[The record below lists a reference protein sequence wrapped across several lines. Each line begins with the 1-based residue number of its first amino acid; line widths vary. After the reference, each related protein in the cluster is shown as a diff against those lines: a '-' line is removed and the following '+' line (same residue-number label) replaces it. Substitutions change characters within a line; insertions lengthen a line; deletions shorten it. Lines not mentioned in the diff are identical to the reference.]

1 MKKSFLPI
9 QLFTFYD
16 KQRFNSFNDIKS
28 SFIDR
33 DIKKDYF
40 GYVIDCLKNYE
51 KQQLFERLLIICPFI
66 FFSNENKFSEANL
79 KRHLDL
85 DGTTVY
91 DIDNLLNAL
100 NFRYDV
106 KSILASI
113 QSVKEISGAKFNNE
127 PFVSLLFKYSY
138 KLAFIKLAE
147 SIVWKTTE
155 QGVPLKLNFRQFFE
169 LVSNAKWSMENNQSN
184 FFASELDNDKL
195 KTFDNSFGHE
205 IKNKKMIV
213 DEIELFLNNA
223 NCSKIFYSLIDF
235 SVEMPKNMS
244 SSKRNQLM
252 RPFFYYIV
260 CPLFY
265 KDFMDYGKDHEFLV
279 QKFRNFLRTYKNQIN

>member
-16 KQRFNSFNDIKS
+16 KQRFNSFNGIKS
-28 SFIDR
+28 YFINR
-33 DIKKDYF
+33 KIKKDYF

-51 KQQLFERLLIICPFI
+51 KQQLFERLLILCPFI

-85 DGTTVY
+85 KDTTVY
-91 DIDNLLNAL
+91 DIDNLLDTL

-113 QSVKEISGAKFNNE
+113 QSVKEISGAKFKNE
-127 PFVSLLFKYSY
+127 LFVSLLFKYSY
-138 KLAFIKLAE
+138 KRAFIKLAE

-155 QGVPLKLNFRQFFE
+155 QGVPLKLNFRQLFE
-169 LVSNAKWSMENNQSN
+169 LVSNAKWNIENNQSN
-184 FFASELDNDKL
+184 FFARELDSDKL
-195 KTFDNSFGHE
+195 KTFDNSFGNE

-213 DEIELFLNNA
+213 NEIELFLNNA
-223 NCSKIFYSLIDF
+223 NCSKIFYSLTDL
-235 SVEMPKNMS
+235 SVKMPKNMS
-244 SSKRNQLM
+244 SIRRNQLM
-252 RPFFYYIV
+252 RPFFYHIV

-265 KDFMDYGKDHEFLV
+265 KDFMDYEKDHEFVV
-279 QKFRNFLRTYKNQIN
+279 QKFKNFLRNYKKQIN

>member
-91 DIDNLLNAL
+91 DINNLLDTL
-100 NFRYDV
+100 NFRFDV
-106 KSILASI
+106 KSILSSVQSI
-113 QSVKEISGAKFNNE
+113 NEISGAKFNNE
-127 PFVSLLFKYSY
+127 HFVSLLFKYSY

-155 QGVPLKLNFRQFFE
+155 QGVPLKLNFHQLFE
-169 LVSNAKWSMENNQSN
+169 LVSNAKWSIENNQSN
-184 FFASELDNDKL
+184 FFASELGNDKL

-213 DEIELFLNNA
+213 DEIKKIIPN
-223 NCSKIFYSLIDF
+223 SKIKY
-235 SVEMPKNMS
+235 VAKNDDPRDYRVNCDKIKKELGFEITMRVPDGIMEI
-244 SSKRNQLM
+244 KRVIQENIIKDPEDQK
-252 RPFFYYIV
+252 YYNI
-260 CPLFY
+260 P
-265 KDFMDYGKDHEFLV
+265 HER
-279 QKFRNFLRTYKNQIN
+279 K

>member
-16 KQRFNSFNDIKS
+16 KQSFNSFNCIKS
-28 SFIDR
+28 SFINR
-33 DIKKDYF
+33 KIKKDYF

-79 KRHLDL
+79 KRHLDI
-85 DGTTVY
+85 DGTSVY

-127 PFVSLLFKYSY
+127 LFVSLLFMYSY
-138 KLAFIKLAE
+138 KRAFIKLAE

-155 QGVPLKLNFRQFFE
+155 QGVPLKLNFRQLFE

-184 FFASELDNDKL
+184 FFASELDYDKL

-213 DEIELFLNNA
+213 NEIELFLSNA
-223 NCSKIFYSLIDF
+223 NCSKIFYSLIDK

-244 SSKRNQLM
+244 SIRRNQLM
-252 RPFFYYIV
+252 RPFFYHIV

-265 KDFMDYGKDHEFLV
+265 KDFMDYEKDHEFVV
-279 QKFRNFLRTYKNQIN
+279 QKFKNFLRNYKKQIN

>member
-16 KQRFNSFNDIKS
+16 KQSFNSFNGIKS
-28 SFIDR
+28 SFINR
-33 DIKKDYF
+33 KIKKDYF

-91 DIDNLLNAL
+91 DIDDLLNAL

-127 PFVSLLFKYSY
+127 LFVSLLFKYSF

-147 SIVWKTTE
+147 SIVWKTTK
-155 QGVPLKLNFRQFFE
+155 QGVPLKLNFRQLFE
-169 LVSNAKWSMENNQSN
+169 LVSNAKWNIENNQSN
-184 FFASELDNDKL
+184 FFARELDYDKL

-213 DEIELFLNNA
+213 NEIELFLNNA

-235 SVEMPKNMS
+235 SVEMPNNMS
-244 SSKRNQLM
+244 SSRRDQLM
-252 RPFFYYIV
+252 RPFFYHIV

-265 KDFMDYGKDHEFLV
+265 KDFMDYEKNHEFVV
-279 QKFRNFLRTYKNQIN
+279 QKFRNFLKNYKKQIN

>member
-16 KQRFNSFNDIKS
+16 KQRFNSFNVIKS

-40 GYVIDCLKNYE
+40 GYVIHCLKNYE

-127 PFVSLLFKYSY
+127 LFVSLLFKYSF

-147 SIVWKTTE
+147 SIVWKTTK
-155 QGVPLKLNFRQFFE
+155 QGVPLKLNFRQLFE
-169 LVSNAKWSMENNQSN
+169 LVSNAKWNIENNQSN
-184 FFASELDNDKL
+184 FFARELDNDKL

-213 DEIELFLNNA
+213 NEIELFLNNA
-223 NCSKIFYSLIDF
+223 NCSKIFYSSIDF
-235 SVEMPKNMS
+235 SIEMPEDLS
-244 SSKRNQLM
+244 SNSMNQLM
-252 RPFFYYIV
+252 RPFFYNIV

-265 KDFMDYGKDHEFLV
+265 KDYLDYDKDHEFVV
-279 QKFRNFLRTYKNQIN
+279 QKFKNFLRNYKGV

>member
-16 KQRFNSFNDIKS
+16 KQRFNSFNVIKS

-85 DGTTVY
+85 DGTNVY
-91 DIDNLLNAL
+91 DIDNLLDTL

-106 KSILASI
+106 KSILSSI
-113 QSVKEISGAKFNNE
+113 QSIKEISGAKFNNE
-127 PFVSLLFKYSY
+127 LFVSLLFKYSY

-155 QGVPLKLNFRQFFE
+155 QGVPLKLNFRQLFE
-169 LVSNAKWSMENNQSN
+169 LVSNAKWSMENNQLN
-184 FFASELDNDKL
+184 FFVNELNIDKL
-195 KTFDNSFGHE
+195 KTFDNSFGYE

-223 NCSKIFYSLIDF
+223 NCSKIFYSSIDF
-235 SVEMPKNMS
+235 SIEMPEDMS
-244 SSKRNQLM
+244 SNRRNQLF
-252 RPFFYYIV
+252 RPFFYHIV

-265 KDFMDYGKDHEFLV
+265 KDLMDYDKDHEFLV
-279 QKFRNFLRTYKNQIN
+279 QKFRNFLRTYKKQIN

>member
-16 KQRFNSFNDIKS
+16 KQRFNSFNVIKS

-40 GYVIDCLKNYE
+40 GYVINCLKNYE
-51 KQQLFERLLIICPFI
+51 KQQLFERLLVICPFI

-127 PFVSLLFKYSY
+127 LFVSLLFKYSF

-155 QGVPLKLNFRQFFE
+155 QGVPLKLNFRQLFE
-169 LVSNAKWSMENNQSN
+169 LVSNAKWSIENN
-184 FFASELDNDKL
+184 
-195 KTFDNSFGHE
+195 
-205 IKNKKMIV
+205 
-213 DEIELFLNNA
+213 
-223 NCSKIFYSLIDF
+223 
-235 SVEMPKNMS
+235 
-244 SSKRNQLM
+244 
-252 RPFFYYIV
+252 
-260 CPLFY
+260 
-265 KDFMDYGKDHEFLV
+265 
-279 QKFRNFLRTYKNQIN
+279 